1 METSLDSTVNQNIG
15 LITEIDIVSKR
26 RRIQILRLD
35 VSLEV
40 QFVYEIYP
48 KTVVDGGTA
57 MKKDNTPV
65 PVELWLYW
73 LNAGLSYSFSLEE

>member
-40 QFVYEIYP
+40 QFVYEIYL
-48 KTVVDGGTA
+48 KTMVDGSTA

-65 PVELWLYW
+65 LVELWLYW
-73 LNAGLSYSFSLEE
+73 LNAGLGYSFSLEE